1 MKSDYYIERVPKS
14 AIKDLLYTHHYLKD
28 ISKDFRSGY
37 NYALY
42 KKSFTDVLNI
52 GGAVGA
58 IVFTG
63 IPVPEIAVSAFGLAR
78 EDQDGL
84 FELSRLCIH
93 PGVQAEEYNI
103 TSWFVSKAI
112 KQFRKDIKVRAILSY
127 ADGQFHKG
135 VIYAASN
142 FKYYGMTSANVADF
156 WILNDDG
163 TYTKKSRGG
172 GKGLKG
178 EYRKR
183 SQKHRFL
190 MVFDKSLKVLWKE
203 EKWTNPQT
211 VHPTPT
217 GE

>member
-1 MKSDYYIERVPKS
+1 MKSDYYIEKVERKEVEH
-14 AIKDLLYTHHYLKD
+14 LLLTYHYLKD
-28 ISKDFRSGY
+28 YSKTFRSGY
-37 NYALY
+37 NYALF
-42 KKSFTDVLNI
+42 KGDSDCVLRPV
-52 GGAVGA
+52 GTCVGA

-63 IPVPEIAVSAFGLAR
+63 IPVPEIAVSAFGLER

-84 FELSRLCIH
+84 FELSRLCIY
-93 PGVQAEEYNI
+93 PSVQEEEYNI
-103 TSWFVSKAI
+103 TSWFVSRAI
-112 KQFRKDIKVRAILSY
+112 KQFRRDVKVRAILSY
-127 ADGQFHKG
+127 ADGKFHKG

-142 FKYYGMTSANVADF
+142 FKYYGLTSANVADF

-190 MVFDKSLKVLWKE
+190 MVFDKKLNVLWKE
-203 EKWTNPQT
+203 QKWINPEKICNTQD
-211 VHPTPT
+211 
-217 GE
+217 